1 VILKELSDLELDEV
15 SLVDMP
21 AIKRKFLIV
30 KKQEEN
36 MEEKDLTLEDVEA
49 EVEKKIS
56 DKGINAIK
64 GALKMLDAYKDEMPP
79 KVKDAIQ
86 VLAEAAG
93 YGYPEGYGYAK
104 PKKEEKEETKKAGA
118 KFSKEDKEKIR
129 AIAKQVL
136 ALIEEDIEESVQKSE
151 PDYSEIAEYVK
162 SKVKEIRR

>member
-36 MEEKDLTLEDVEA
+36 MEEKQDLVLEDVEA
-49 EVEKKIS
+49 EVEKAIS

-64 GALKMLDAYKDEMPP
+64 GALKMLDAYKDEFPT
-79 KVKDAIQ
+79 KVKDAIK

-93 YGYPEGYGYAK
+93 YGYPEGYAK
-104 PKKEEKEETKKAGA
+104 PKKEETKKAGA

-136 ALIEEDIEESVQKSE
+136 ALIEEDIEEGVQKSE
-151 PDYSEIAEYVK
+151 LDYSEIAEYVK